1 MSPFTLGKSVV
12 RRAQNILSGRPIVFH
27 HVPKCGGSSVERA
40 LKMRYPL
47 SYSIVNPG
55 ATWKVTEA
63 MTPDLE
69 GAAKIAENFRFREEQ
84 LLYSLHHG
92 VHCVMGHVRF
102 SERAYDAFHDRYLF
116 AATLREPVA
125 LFISWYH
132 YAATHPN
139 ERWNINESMDA
150 FLASELAAEYGTILT
165 FYFSGLSPVDDL
177 SSPAAVE
184 RAKKNIETLDVI
196 GFVEDMPAFK
206 KSLERS
212 TGVGL
217 RLPHVNKSRV
227 DASTRDREMTDERR
241 RRIEQIC
248 APSVEVYKHARA
260 KVAAAVAAP

>member
-1 MSPFTLGKSVV
+1 MVPFSLGKTVV
-12 RRAQNILSGRPIVFH
+12 RRAQNLLSGRPIVFH

-47 SYSIVNPG
+47 SYSVVNPG

-63 MTPDLE
+63 LTPELD

-84 LLYSLHHG
+84 LLYWLHHG
-92 VHCVMGHVRF
+92 VQCVMGHVRF
-102 SERAYDAFHDRYLF
+102 SEHAYEAFHDRYLF

-125 LFISWYH
+125 LFNSWFH
-132 YAATHPN
+132 YGATHPN
-139 ERWNINESMDA
+139 DRWTITQSMDD
-150 FLASELAAEYGTILT
+150 FLASERAADYGRILT
-165 FYFSGLSPVDDL
+165 FYFSGLSPTEDL
-177 SSPAAVE
+177 CSAEAIE
-184 RAKKNIETLDVI
+184 RAKKNIDALDVI
-196 GFVEDMPAFK
+196 GFVEDMPSFK

-227 DASTRDREMTDERR
+227 ESMAQNEAMTDERR
-241 RRIEQIC
+241 RVIEQLC

-260 KVAAAVAAP
+260 KVAALAAS